1 MHLQSFRVRK
11 FRNVLDS
18 SDVRVE
24 PDVTCLVGKNEAGKS
39 ALLEAL
45 YLLNPV
51 YGETF
56 HIEEQYPNWLL
67 AADRRAGDPL
77 EVTPVEAT
85 FELSP
90 ADVAAVEAALGAG
103 VLAAERITVGRRYD
117 GGTEWAVAL
126 DDSAAAAGGEEP
138 WRAAVGVLEERLPQ
152 FFRFTEY
159 HRLPGTV
166 ALRDL
171 ERDVEP
177 PGASG
182 LQTARAL
189 LRLADSDPR
198 DLRTDDFELR
208 RGELDAVQISLTRE
222 VFEYWR
228 QNTDLEVH
236 FDTQQRTER
245 ATLGGPQSVVDELHI
260 RLHDRRT
267 GYSSNFSQRSSG
279 FQWFFSFLAAFSEF
293 RDAPSDVVVLLD
305 EPALTLHGAAQADL
319 LRFIDERL
327 APASPVLY
335 TTHSPFLLDPGRLE
349 RVRLVE
355 DRGPS
360 EGAVAGDD
368 LVSADAEGLRPLR
381 AALGFAM
388 ARDLFAGPRH
398 LVVETPVE
406 YVVLEAL
413 STRLRKAGRAH
424 LDGRWQ
430 VLPAGTAA
438 HLPTAVSLI
447 GPAAGVTVL
456 TGEDAPGLRRVSGS
470 LARLLLSGEH
480 VVTFGDAL
488 GGEVEHAGVEDL
500 FTPEDYLALHN
511 AATRSKLQLR
521 MLPSGASIT
530 ERISA
535 ATGAVDRAAV
545 AQHLATG
552 RRVKL
557 SPTTLDAF
565 ERLFE
570 RINATLPADG
580 A

>member
-1 MHLQSFRVRK
+1 
-11 FRNVLDS
+11 VLDS
-18 SDVRVE
+18 SDVCVQ

-51 YGETF
+51 YGEAF
-56 HIEEQYPNWLL
+56 KIEEQYPNWLL

-77 EVTPVEAT
+77 GVVPIEGIFA
-85 FELSP
+85 LSP

-103 VLAAERITVGRRYD
+103 VLASERITVGRRYD

-126 DDSAAAAGGEEP
+126 DDEAGAAGGEEP
-138 WRAAVGVLEERLPQ
+138 WRAAVEVLEQRLPR

-171 ERDVEP
+171 ERDDEP

-198 DLRTDDFELR
+198 DLRSDDFELR

-222 VFEYWR
+222 VFAYWR

-260 RLHDRRT
+260 RLRDRRT

-293 RDAPSDVVVLLD
+293 ADAAPDVVVLLD
-305 EPALTLHGAAQADL
+305 EPAQSLHGAAQADL

-335 TTHSPFLLDPGRLE
+335 TTHSPFLISPDRLE

-355 DRGPS
+355 DRGPA
-360 EGAVAGDD
+360 EGAVAADD
-368 LVSADAEGLRPLR
+368 LDSSDAEGLRPLQ
-381 AALGFAM
+381 AALGFDM
-388 ARDLFAGPRH
+388 ASDLFAGPRH
-398 LVVETPVE
+398 LVVETPGE
-406 YVVLEAL
+406 YLLLEAL
-413 STRLRKAGRAH
+413 STRLRRAGRAH
-424 LDGRWQ
+424 LDARWR
-430 VLPAGTAA
+430 VLPAGAAA
-438 HLPTAVSLI
+438 HLATAVSLI
-447 GPAAGVTVL
+447 GRRASVTVL
-456 TGEDAPGLRRVSGS
+456 TGEDAPGLGRVRGS
-470 LARLLLSGEH
+470 RARRLLPDGQ

-488 GGEVEHAGVEDL
+488 GGDVERAGIEDL
-500 FTPEDYLALHN
+500 FAPEDYLALHN
-511 AATRSKLQLR
+511 AATRSKLSLR
-521 MLPSGASIT
+521 ALPSGASIT
-530 ERISA
+530 ERISVA
-535 ATGAVDRAAV
+535 AGAVDRDAV
-545 AQHLATG
+545 ARHLTG
-552 RRVKL
+552 ARRVKL
-557 SPTTLDAF
+557 SAATLDVF
-565 ERLFE
+565 ERLFDLV
-570 RINATLPADG
+570 NATLPPDAD
-580 A
+580 